1 MASLIQ
7 VFSVKF
13 CKYASMD
20 SISRL
25 ISTPVLNLEASLDG
39 PIRKFFSNSGDR
51 NSYSYDRDLMQF
63 FLLFI
68 INKI

>member
-39 PIRKFFSNSGDR
+39 PIRKFFC
-51 NSYSYDRDLMQF
+51 
-63 FLLFI
+63 
-68 INKI
+68 